1 MAHGSIYAFGAHMAL
16 FAVSVNWGLPVAF
29 IFAIITTG
37 ILEML
42 MERPGFVVTTNQLL
56 SHVWGWDSE
65 VDVSV
70 VWVHIS
76 NLRKKLA
83 ALKAPVAIRF
93 VRNAG
98 YTLEQ
103 EA

>member
-1 MAHGSIYAFGAHMAL
+1 MEMLLQRPNF
-16 FAVSVNWGLPVAF
+16 
-29 IFAIITTG
+29 IITTD
-37 ILEML
+37 EFM
-42 MERPGFVVTTNQLL
+42 

-93 VRNAG
+93 VRSAG